1 MLWGNELWN
10 FFIWCLPRHKNFQRR
25 NVVNTFWIFEIDDWL
40 LNALMGHWCAV
51 LILCEILIYTRQYVP
66 ISLFFGDCSEECECR
81 PFLSCNGLFP
91 CLCNPWRVSNFF
103 ATCKTIPFF
112 FFHANCLVSNFC
124 LEHWKSAAQTAGYR
138 LFSLKQTV
146 WIIHLITLKLKLQCM
161 WGPLKSQ
168 VRFSRRR
175 VYAG

>member
-40 LNALMGHWCAV
+40 LNALMGHWCTV

-81 PFLSCNGLFP
+81 PFISGNGLFP
-91 CLCNPWRVSNFF
+91 CLCNPWRVSDFF
-103 ATCKTIPFF
+103 ATCVFYIKQFLLFF
-112 FFHANCLVSNFC
+112 FPANSLVSNFC
-124 LEHWKSAAQTAGYR
+124 LEHRKSEAQTAMLGCA
-138 LFSLKQTV
+138 LSE
-146 WIIHLITLKLKLQCM
+146 WMNHCII
-161 WGPLKSQ
+161 
-168 VRFSRRR
+168 
-175 VYAG
+175 